1 MRRLNPMIHAYDK
14 NYLSKAQNNLAS
26 MLDFAVYDLEEDLSY
41 FYLKFLQSKIC
52 SQFERGESTVIAG
65 KSGVEL
71 ALDIIGDET
80 LASKYRP
87 AANRTPEYWCGWA
100 LAYFQ
105 WQTNLGFKEINKYI
119 SISEILAM
127 YSPYHEMD
135 ISQFCDKMIE
145 LYNKRKNNTNLKAL
159 RLDAGLSQ
167 RELAEISDIPVR
179 TIQQYEQN
187 QKNINAAKAETVVK
201 LAKALN
207 CTVEALMEAV

>member
-1 MRRLNPMIHAYDK
+1 MIHAYDK

-52 SQFERGESTVIAG
+52 SQFERGESTVIVG
-65 KSGVEL
+65 ESGVEL
-71 ALDIIGDET
+71 ALDIIGNET

-105 WQTNLGFKEINKYI
+105 WQTNLGFKEINNYI

-167 RELAEISDIPVR
+167 SELAEISDIPVR

>member
-1 MRRLNPMIHAYDK
+1 MIHAYDK

-167 RELAEISDIPVR
+167 SELAEISDIPVR

>member
-1 MRRLNPMIHAYDK
+1 MIHAYDK

-41 FYLKFLQSKIC
+41 FYLKFLKSKIC
-52 SQFERGESTVIAG
+52 SQFERGESTVIVG

-167 RELAEISDIPVR
+167 SELAEISDIPVR

>member
-1 MRRLNPMIHAYDK
+1 MIHAYDK

-26 MLDFAVYDLEEDLSY
+26 MLDFAVYDLEENLSY

-167 RELAEISDIPVR
+167 SELAEISDIPVR
-179 TIQQYEQN
+179 TIQQYEQK

>member
-1 MRRLNPMIHAYDK
+1 MF
-14 NYLSKAQNNLAS
+14 
-26 MLDFAVYDLEEDLSY
+26 DFAVYDLEEDLTD
-41 FYLKFLQSKIC
+41 FYQKFLKSRIS
-52 SQFERGESTVIAG
+52 SQFERGESTVIVG

-71 ALDIIGDET
+71 TLEIIGDEK

-87 AANRTPEYWCGWA
+87 VANRTPEYWCGWA

-105 WQTNLGFKEINKYI
+105 WYSGLTFKEIDNYI
-119 SISEILAM
+119 PVSEVLAM

-145 LYNKRKNNTNLKAL
+145 LYNNRKINTNLKNM
-159 RLDAGLSQ
+159 RLNAGLSQ
-167 RELAEISDIPVR
+167 SELADISDIPMR

>member
-1 MRRLNPMIHAYDK
+1 MIHAYDK

-26 MLDFAVYDLEEDLSY
+26 MFDFAVYDLKEDLTL
-41 FYLKFLQSKIC
+41 FYKKFLQSKIS
-52 SQFERGESTVIAG
+52 SQFERGEATVIAG
-65 KSGVEL
+65 RSGVEL
-71 ALDIIGDET
+71 ALELIGDES

-105 WQTNLGFKEINKYI
+105 WQTNLSFKEIDNYI
-119 SISEILAM
+119 PVSEVLNM
-127 YSPYHEMD
+127 YSPFHEMD
-135 ISQFCDKMIE
+135 ISQFCDKMLE
-145 LYNKRKNNTNLKAL
+145 LYNKRKNNTNLKKL
-159 RLDAGLSQ
+159 RLGAELSQ
-167 RELAEISDIPVR
+167 SQLAEISDIPLR

-207 CTVEALMEAV
+207 CTVEALLETV

>member
-1 MRRLNPMIHAYDK
+1 MIHAYDK

-26 MLDFAVYDLEEDLSY
+26 MFDFAVYDLKEDLTL
-41 FYLKFLQSKIC
+41 FYKKFLQSKIS
-52 SQFERGESTVIAG
+52 SQFERGEATVIAG
-65 KSGVEL
+65 RSGVEL
-71 ALDIIGDET
+71 ALELIGDES

-105 WQTNLGFKEINKYI
+105 WQTNLSFKEIDNYI
-119 SISEILAM
+119 PVSEVLNM
-127 YSPYHEMD
+127 YSPFHEMD
-135 ISQFCDKMIE
+135 ISQFCDKMLE
-145 LYNKRKNNTNLKAL
+145 LYNKRKNNTNLKKL
-159 RLDAGLSQ
+159 RIGAELSQ
-167 RELAEISDIPVR
+167 SQLAEISDIPLR

-207 CTVEALMEAV
+207 CTVEALLEAV

>member
-1 MRRLNPMIHAYDK
+1 MIHAYDK

-87 AANRTPEYWCGWA
+87 AANRTPEYWCGWT

-105 WQTNLGFKEINKYI
+105 WQTNLGFKEINNYI

>member
-1 MRRLNPMIHAYDK
+1 MIHAYDK

-52 SQFERGESTVIAG
+52 SQFERGESTVIVG

-105 WQTNLGFKEINKYI
+105 WQTNLGFKEINNYI

>member
-1 MRRLNPMIHAYDK
+1 MIHAYDK

-41 FYLKFLQSKIC
+41 FYLKFLQSKIS

-105 WQTNLGFKEINKYI
+105 WQTNLGFKEINTYI

-167 RELAEISDIPVR
+167 SELAEISDIPVR

>member
-1 MRRLNPMIHAYDK
+1 MIHAYDK

-26 MLDFAVYDLEEDLSY
+26 MFDYVVYDLDEDLSL
-41 FYLKFLQSKIC
+41 FFQKFLQSKIC
-52 SQFERGESTVIAG
+52 SQFERGESTVIVG

-71 ALDIIGDET
+71 ALEVMKDES
-80 LASKYRP
+80 LALKYRP

-105 WQTNLGFKEINKYI
+105 WYTNLSFEEINNYI
-119 SISEILAM
+119 QISEILAM

-135 ISQFCDKMIE
+135 VSQFCDKMIE
-145 LYNKRKNNTNLKAL
+145 LYNKRKNKTNLKAL
-159 RLDAGLSQ
+159 RLNAGLSQ
-167 RELAEISDIPVR
+167 SELAEISDIPIR

-207 CTVEALMEAV
+207 CTVEALMEVV

>member
-1 MRRLNPMIHAYDK
+1 MIHAYDK

-52 SQFERGESTVIAG
+52 SQFERGESTVIVG

-167 RELAEISDIPVR
+167 SELAEISDIPVR